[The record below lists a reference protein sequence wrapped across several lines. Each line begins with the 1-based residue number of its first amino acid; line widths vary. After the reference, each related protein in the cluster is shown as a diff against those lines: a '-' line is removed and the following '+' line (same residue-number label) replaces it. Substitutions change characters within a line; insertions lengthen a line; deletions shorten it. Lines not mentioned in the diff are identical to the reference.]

1 MTHDAEHSPPP
12 APGRP
17 AASAPPP
24 AGTVFVGGAIAAGLG
39 LGALA
44 VVVLL
49 LWITSPYPDGGAG
62 EALRSAA
69 GLWLLAHGAD
79 LVRTDTL
86 TGAPAPIG
94 LTPMLLTALPCWLL
108 YRAAR
113 HALEP
118 AVEPPGD
125 HDDFPY
131 PEAVPFEELTPEEIL
146 AATTPPPP
154 APVEAGPPPAPRKVA
169 AALLGGYLLVA
180 VGAVLYAASG
190 PVRAEPLSAL
200 LHVPAVAGAAVAA
213 GMWAAAGRP
222 HGTPP
227 PVLRRAL
234 AAVPAGLRRRFTR
247 ARSAAALRAGAA
259 GTVVLLSGAAVLL
272 AASLAVHAGAV
283 RESLLQITAAW
294 SGRAAVL
301 LLCLALLPNAV
312 VWAAAYGLGPGFA
325 VGTAGV
331 VAPLGITAYPLLPA
345 FPLFA
350 ILPTPGPAEPLPLAA
365 SAAVS
370 LAAGATVAYAA
381 VPRRGAD
388 LARSGLGETAGVAA
402 LGSVFCA
409 LVVTLLAY
417 AAGGTLGAS
426 VLATFG
432 PPWPLVGAAALAWT
446 TAVSVPGAIVH
457 RWLRRRIALGAGVGA
472 GAVPGAVA
480 VAVTG
485 GPSAEAWA
493 SSVAPAGNPPLRLSA
508 GTHRRVP
515 PTRADRPRK
524 ARRSR
529 ARWWTG
535 GRAVR
540 AMGSWLGFGA
550 GTGRAAGSGA
560 RADTATLSFARPGA
574 TGPAWSAEPG
584 ATAVEALPVRGAPAG
599 SAPVG
604 LAAPG
609 VSSRTSGTS
618 GPSGAEERDARR
630 GWFGRRKAKG
640 SRRRGRGESR
650 VPAFD
655 AAAWHDTGA
664 RQVRWAALR
673 DSGGGLMPAFEP
685 HDAAPQDRG

>member
-1 MTHDAEHSPPP
+1 M
-12 APGRP
+12 
-17 AASAPPP
+17 
-24 AGTVFVGGAIAAGLG
+24 FVGGAIAAGLG

-62 EALRSAA
+62 EALRCAA

-94 LTPMLLTALPCWLL
+94 LTPLLLTVLPCWLL

-118 AVEPPGD
+118 AIEPP
-125 HDDFPY
+125 DDRDAFPY

-190 PVRAEPLSAL
+190 PVSAEPLSAL
-200 LHVPAVAGAAVAA
+200 LHVPVVAGASVAA
-213 GMWAAAGRP
+213 GTWAAAGRP
-222 HGTPP
+222 HGTVP
-227 PVLRRAL
+227 PVLRRVL
-234 AAVPAGLRRRFTR
+234 APVPARLRRWFTR
-247 ARSAAALRAGAA
+247 ARTAAALRAGIA

-283 RESLLQITAAW
+283 RESLLEITAAW

-331 VAPLGITAYPLLPA
+331 VAPLGITTYPLLPA

-365 SAAVS
+365 WAAVS

-388 LARSGLGETAGVAA
+388 LARSRLGETAAVAA

-409 LVVTLLAY
+409 LAVTLLTY
-417 AAGGTLGAS
+417 AAGGTLGVS
-426 VLATFG
+426 VLSAFG
-432 PPWPLVGAAALAWT
+432 PSCLPAGAAALAWT
-446 TAVSVPGAIVH
+446 VAVSVPGAVVL
-457 RWLRRRIALGAGVGA
+457 RWLRCRIALGAGGGLPAEVLAAAVVPASGA
-472 GAVPGAVA
+472 GLVTALAGA
-480 VAVTG
+480 
-485 GPSAEAWA
+485 PS
-493 SSVAPAGNPPLRLSA
+493 SRLPAGA
-508 GTHRRVP
+508 HRRVGAA
-515 PTRADRPRK
+515 RADRPRK
-524 ARRSR
+524 ARRAR

-535 GRAVR
+535 ARAARAV
-540 AMGSWLGFGA
+540 GSWLGFGA
-550 GTGRAAGSGA
+550 GAGRAAVGGV
-560 RADTATLSFARPGA
+560 RADTATLSFARPGTA
-574 TGPAWSAEPG
+574 GAAGRAWSAEPG
-584 ATAVEALPVRGAPAG
+584 ATPVEALPVRGAPAG

-604 LAAPG
+604 LAAPAPAG
-609 VSSRTSGTS
+609 RPDARG
-618 GPSGAEERDARR
+618 ARR

-640 SRRRGRGESR
+640 GGRRGRGVSR
-650 VPAFD
+650 VPGTVVPGTVVSGAVVPAFD
-655 AAAWHDTGA
+655 GAAWHDTGA

-673 DSGGGLMPAFEP
+673 DAGGGLMPDFEP
-685 HDAAPQDRG
+685 HDAAPRDRG

>member
-1 MTHDAEHSPPP
+1 M
-12 APGRP
+12 
-17 AASAPPP
+17 
-24 AGTVFVGGAIAAGLG
+24 FVGGAIAAGLG

-94 LTPMLLTALPCWLL
+94 LTPMLLTVLPCWLL

-118 AVEPPGD
+118 AVEPPDD

-146 AATTPPPP
+146 AAAQPPPP
-154 APVEAGPPPAPRKVA
+154 VPAEAAPGPAPGKAA

-180 VGAVLYAASG
+180 VGAVVYAASG

-200 LHVPAVAGAAVAA
+200 LHVPVLAGASVAA

-331 VAPLGITAYPLLPA
+331 VAPLGITAYPLLPS

-388 LARSGLGETAGVAA
+388 LARSGLGETAAVAA

-409 LVVTLLAY
+409 LVVTLLTY

-432 PPWPLVGAAALAWT
+432 PPWHLVGAAALAWT

-457 RWLRRRIALGAGVGA
+457 RWLRRRIALGAGAGA
-472 GAVPGAVA
+472 GAGVVA
-480 VAVTG
+480 VAG
-485 GPSAEAWA
+485 GPPAEAWA
-493 SSVAPAGNPPLRLSA
+493 SAGAPARGAGAVALAGPPPLRLSA
-508 GTHRRVP
+508 GTHRRVQ

-524 ARRSR
+524 AGRVR

-535 GRAVR
+535 GRAAR
-540 AMGSWLGFGA
+540 AVGSWLGFGA
-550 GTGRAAGSGA
+550 GTGRAAGNGV
-560 RADTATLSFARPGA
+560 RADTATLSFTRPGA

-609 VSSRTSGTS
+609 VSSAPA
-618 GPSGAEERDARR
+618 GPSGAEERAARR
-630 GWFGRRKAKG
+630 GWFGRRKTKG
-640 SRRRGRGESR
+640 NRRRGRAAAR

>member
-1 MTHDAEHSPPP
+1 ML
-12 APGRP
+12 
-17 AASAPPP
+17 
-24 AGTVFVGGAIAAGLG
+24 VGGAIAAGLG

-86 TGAPAPIG
+86 TGAPAPLG
-94 LTPMLLTALPCWLL
+94 LTPMLLTVLPCWLL

-118 AVEPPGD
+118 AEEPEDD
-125 HDDFPY
+125 HDDLLLY
-131 PEAVPFEELTPEEIL
+131 PEAVPFEELTPEEVL
-146 AATTPPPP
+146 AMSPPL
-154 APVEAGPPPAPRKVA
+154 APVPTEPPVPAEPGPCPAPRKA
-169 AALLGGYLLVA
+169 APALLGGYLLVA
-180 VGAVLYAASG
+180 VGAVLYASSG
-190 PVRAEPLSAL
+190 PVRVEPLSAL
-200 LHVPAVAGAAVAA
+200 LHVPVVAGASVAA

-222 HGTPP
+222 YGTLP

-234 AAVPAGLRRRFTR
+234 APVPARLRHWFTR
-247 ARSAAALRAGAA
+247 PRSAAALRAGTA

-272 AASLAVHAGAV
+272 AASLAVHAGAA

-325 VGTAGV
+325 VGTAGA
-331 VAPLGITAYPLLPA
+331 VAPLGITTYPLLPS

-350 ILPTPGPAEPLPLAA
+350 ILPAPGPAEPLPLAA

-381 VPRRGAD
+381 VPRRSAD
-388 LARSGLGETAGVAA
+388 LARSGLGETAAIAA
-402 LGSVFCA
+402 LGSFFCA
-409 LVVTLLAY
+409 LVITLLTY
-417 AAGGTLGAS
+417 AAGGSLGAS

-432 PPWPLVGAAALAWT
+432 PSCRLVGAAALAWT
-446 TAVSVPGAIVH
+446 TVVSVPGAIVL
-457 RWLRRRIALGAGVGA
+457 RWLRRRIALGDTSAEPRVTAASAPGLGVVALA
-472 GAVPGAVA
+472 GA
-480 VAVTG
+480 
-485 GPSAEAWA
+485 PSAR
-493 SSVAPAGNPPLRLSA
+493 PAA

-515 PTRADRPRK
+515 PGRADRPRK
-524 ARRSR
+524 ARRAR

-535 GRAVR
+535 APAARAV
-540 AMGSWLGFGA
+540 GSWLGFGV
-550 GTGRAAGSGA
+550 GTGARAAGAGV

-574 TGPAWSAEPG
+574 GPAWSAEPG

-604 LAAPG
+604 LAAPAAAPA
-609 VSSRTSGTS
+609 SGTQTV
-618 GPSGAEERDARR
+618 RR
-630 GWFGRRKAKG
+630 GWFGRRRAKESG
-640 SRRRGRGESR
+640 RRGRGAAQ

-673 DSGGGLMPAFEP
+673 ESGGGLMPAFEP
-685 HDAAPQDRG
+685 RDAGPPDRG

>member
-1 MTHDAEHSPPP
+1 M
-12 APGRP
+12 
-17 AASAPPP
+17 
-24 AGTVFVGGAIAAGLG
+24 FVGGAIAAGLG

-94 LTPMLLTALPCWLL
+94 LTPMLLTVLPCWLL

-118 AVEPPGD
+118 AVEPPGG

-146 AATTPPPP
+146 AAAPPPP
-154 APVEAGPPPAPRKVA
+154 PVPAEAPPRPAPGKAA

-200 LHVPAVAGAAVAA
+200 LHVPVVAGASVAA

-222 HGTPP
+222 HGAPP
-227 PVLRRAL
+227 PVLRRVL
-234 AAVPAGLRRRFTR
+234 ASVPARLRRRFTR
-247 ARSAAALRAGAA
+247 ARTAAALRAGAA
-259 GTVVLLSGAAVLL
+259 GTVVLLGGAAVLL

-312 VWAAAYGLGPGFA
+312 VWASAYGLGPGFA

-331 VAPLGITAYPLLPA
+331 VAPLGITAYPQLPP

-381 VPRRGAD
+381 VPRRSAD
-388 LARSGLGETAGVAA
+388 LARSGLGETVAVA
-402 LGSVFCA
+402 TLGSVFCA
-409 LVVTLLAY
+409 LVVTLLTY

-432 PPWPLVGAAALAWT
+432 PSWRLVGAAALAWT
-446 TAVSVPGAIVH
+446 TAVSVPGAIVL
-457 RWLRRRIALGAGVGA
+457 RWLRRRIALGAGAGAGVGA
-472 GAVPGAVA
+472 GAGGLSAEVLAAAVAPARGAGAVA
-480 VAVTG
+480 LAG
-485 GPSAEAWA
+485 APS
-493 SSVAPAGNPPLRLSA
+493 LRLSA

-515 PTRADRPRK
+515 PARADRPRK
-524 ARRSR
+524 ARRAH

-535 GRAVR
+535 GRAAR
-540 AMGSWLGFGA
+540 AVGSWLGFGS
-550 GTGRAAGSGA
+550 GTGRAAGSGV

-584 ATAVEALPVRGAPAG
+584 ATPVEALPVRGAPAG

-604 LAAPG
+604 LAAPSVSA
-609 VSSRTSGTS
+609 VSSGPS
-618 GPSGAEERDARR
+618 GPSVSSGAEERGARR

-640 SRRRGRGESR
+640 SRRRGRGAPR
-650 VPAFD
+650 VPAFDTAAWQD

-685 HDAAPQDRG
+685 HDAAPRDRG

>member
-1 MTHDAEHSPPP
+1 M
-12 APGRP
+12 
-17 AASAPPP
+17 
-24 AGTVFVGGAIAAGLG
+24 FVGGAIAAGLG

-94 LTPMLLTALPCWLL
+94 LTPMLLAVLPCWLL

-118 AVEPPGD
+118 AVEPPDD
-125 HDDFPY
+125 HDGFPY

-146 AATTPPPP
+146 AAAQPP
-154 APVEAGPPPAPRKVA
+154 APAPAEAAPRPAPGRTA

-200 LHVPAVAGAAVAA
+200 LHVPVVAGASVAA
-213 GMWAAAGRP
+213 GMWAAGRP
-222 HGTPP
+222 HDTPS

-234 AAVPAGLRRRFTR
+234 AAVPARLRRRFTR
-247 ARSAAALRAGAA
+247 ARSAAALRAGTA
-259 GTVVLLSGAAVLL
+259 GTVVLLGGGAVLL

-294 SGRAAVL
+294 SGRVAVL

-331 VAPLGITAYPLLPA
+331 VAPLGITAYPLLPS

-350 ILPTPGPAEPLPLAA
+350 ILPAPGPAEPLPLAA

-381 VPRRGAD
+381 VPRRSAD
-388 LARSGLGETAGVAA
+388 LARAGLGETVAVAA

-409 LVVTLLAY
+409 LVVTLLTY

-432 PPWPLVGAAALAWT
+432 PSWRLVGAAALVWT
-446 TAVSVPGAIVH
+446 TAVSVPGAIVL
-457 RWLRRRIALGAGVGA
+457 RWLRRRIALGAGAGA
-472 GAVPGAVA
+472 GAVAGGLSAEALAGAVA
-480 VAVTG
+480 PARGAGAVVLAGT
-485 GPSAEAWA
+485 PS
-493 SSVAPAGNPPLRLSA
+493 LRLSA

-524 ARRSR
+524 ARRAR

-535 GRAVR
+535 GRAAR
-540 AMGSWLGFGA
+540 AVGSWLGFGA
-550 GTGRAAGSGA
+550 GTDRAASGL
-560 RADTATLSFARPGA
+560 RADTATLSFTRPGA

-584 ATAVEALPVRGAPAG
+584 ATPVEALPVRGAPAG
-599 SAPVG
+599 SAAVG
-604 LAAPG
+604 LAAPAM
-609 VSSRTSGTS
+609 SSGPSV
-618 GPSGAEERDARR
+618 PSGAEERAARR
-630 GWFGRRKAKG
+630 GWFGRRKTKG
-640 SRRRGRGESR
+640 SRRRGRGAPR

>member
-1 MTHDAEHSPPP
+1 M
-12 APGRP
+12 
-17 AASAPPP
+17 
-24 AGTVFVGGAIAAGLG
+24 FVGGAIAAGLG

-118 AVEPPGD
+118 AVEPPDD
-125 HDDFPY
+125 HDDFLPY

-146 AATTPPPP
+146 AAAPPPP
-154 APVEAGPPPAPRKVA
+154 PVPAEAAPCPAPGKAA

-200 LHVPAVAGAAVAA
+200 LHVPVLAGASVAA
-213 GMWAAAGRP
+213 GMWAATGRP
-222 HGTPP
+222 HGTP

-234 AAVPAGLRRRFTR
+234 ATVPAGLRRRFTR
-247 ARSAAALRAGAA
+247 ARSAAALRAGTA

-381 VPRRGAD
+381 VPRRAAD
-388 LARSGLGETAGVAA
+388 LARSGLGETVAVAA

-409 LVVTLLAY
+409 LVVTLLTY

-432 PPWPLVGAAALAWT
+432 PPWQLVGAAALAWT

-457 RWLRRRIALGAGVGA
+457 RWLRRRIALGAGAGA
-472 GAVPGAVA
+472 GAGAVA
-480 VAVTG
+480 VAVAV

-493 SSVAPAGNPPLRLSA
+493 SAVTPAGTPPLRLSA
-508 GTHRRVP
+508 GAHRRVP
-515 PTRADRPRK
+515 PTRADRPRTT
-524 ARRSR
+524 RRSR

-540 AMGSWLGFGA
+540 AVGSWLGFGA
-550 GTGRAAGSGA
+550 GTGRAAGSGV

-599 SAPVG
+599 SVPVG

-609 VSSRTSGTS
+609 VSSGTPGTS
-618 GPSGAEERDARR
+618 GRSGAEERDARR
-630 GWFGRRKAKG
+630 GWFGRRRTKG
-640 SRRRGRGESR
+640 SRRRGRGTSP